1 MVVLRLGKINNE
13 ERKFIPT
20 RLDVLEEYLQSM
32 EEIEEYELIQTY
44 RDGYKYRRYNDCGNM
59 KYTRNFKMDKVT
71 DVVEISEEEFLEV
84 LKDTKKS
91 IRKIRKYYQD
101 GDYEIDVDYFMEPIS
116 MIMVEVASLKA
127 SLTNYQAPKG
137 FIDVTGNKIYENSS
151 IYQGSILSCSTI
163 IEGTDAVG
171 KSTTVNRLLS
181 MGILCRERSMD
192 MFSKYM
198 EFTVPLEER
207 VERYYEYLKNH
218 EEKVIFLVNHDKM
231 ELERR
236 VSLREVISEFDKK
249 AYEYNQLY
257 FKTYQYMKEQ
267 DMLEGKLFLVDCTNL
282 TLDEQ
287 VKKVKEIIL
296 NKGRINL

>member
-20 RLDVLEEYLQSM
+20 RLDALEEYLQSM

-44 RDGYKYRRYNDCGNM
+44 RDGYKYRRYNDHGNM

-101 GDYEIDVDYFMEPIS
+101 DDYEIDVDYFIEPVS

-127 SLTNYQAPKG
+127 PLANYQAPKG
-137 FIDVTGNKIYENSS
+137 FVDVTGNKIYENSS

-207 VERYYEYLKNH
+207 VERYYEYLKNY

-236 VSLREVISEFDKK
+236 VSLRGVISEYDKK

-296 NKGRINL
+296 NKGRINR

>member
-20 RLDVLEEYLQSM
+20 RVDILEEYLHGM
-32 EEIEEYELIQTY
+32 EEIEEYELMQTY
-44 RDGYKYRRYNDCGNM
+44 RDGYKYRRYCDHGNM
-59 KYTRNFKMDKVT
+59 KYTRNLKMGKVT
-71 DVVEISEEEFLEV
+71 DVVEIGEEEFLEV

-101 GDYEIDVDYFMEPIS
+101 GEYEIDVDYFMEPVS
-116 MIMVEVASLKA
+116 MIMVEVASLGA
-127 SLTNYQAPKG
+127 PLADYQAPKG
-137 FIDVTGNKIYENSS
+137 FVDVTGNKIYENSS
-151 IYQGSILSCSTI
+151 IYQGSILSSSTI

-171 KSTTVNRLLS
+171 KSTTVDRLLS

-207 VERYYEYLKNH
+207 VEHYYEYLKNH

-236 VSLREVISEFDKK
+236 VSLRDVISEFDKK

-257 FKTYQYMKEQ
+257 FETYQYMMEH

-282 TLDEQ
+282 TFEEQ
-287 VKKVKEIIL
+287 VEKVKNII
-296 NKGRINL
+296 IN

>member
-20 RLDVLEEYLQSM
+20 RVDILEEYLQGM
-32 EEIEEYELIQTY
+32 EEIEEYELTQTY
-44 RDGYKYRRYNDCGNM
+44 RDGYKYRRYCDHGNM
-59 KYTRNFKMDKVT
+59 KYTRNLKMGKVT
-71 DVVEISEEEFLEV
+71 DVVEIGEEEFLEV

-101 GDYEIDVDYFMEPIS
+101 GDYEIDVDYFMEPVS
-116 MIMVEVASLKA
+116 MIMVEVASLGA
-127 SLTNYQAPKG
+127 PLADYQAPKG
-137 FIDVTGNKIYENSS
+137 FVDVTGNKIYENSS
-151 IYQGSILSCSTI
+151 IYQGSILSSFTI

-171 KSTTVNRLLS
+171 KSTTVDRLLS

-207 VERYYEYLKNH
+207 VEHYYEYLKNH

-236 VSLREVISEFDKK
+236 VSLRDVISEFDKK

-257 FKTYQYMKEQ
+257 FETYQYMMEH

-282 TLDEQ
+282 TFEEQ
-287 VKKVKEIIL
+287 VEKVKNII
-296 NKGRINL
+296 IN

>member
-20 RLDVLEEYLQSM
+20 RLDILEEYLQGM
-32 EEIEEYELIQTY
+32 EEIEEYELTQTY
-44 RDGYKYRRYNDCGNM
+44 RDGYKYRRYCDHGNM
-59 KYTRNFKMDKVT
+59 KYTRNLKMGKVT
-71 DVVEISEEEFLEV
+71 DVVEIGEEEFLEV
-84 LKDTKKS
+84 LKDTKKN

-101 GDYEIDVDYFMEPIS
+101 GDYEIDVDYFMEPVS
-116 MIMVEVASLKA
+116 MIMVEVASLGA
-127 SLTNYQAPKG
+127 PLADYQAPKG
-137 FIDVTGNKIYENSS
+137 FVDVTGNKIYENSS
-151 IYQGSILSCSTI
+151 IYQGSILSSSTI

-171 KSTTVNRLLS
+171 KSTTVDRLLS

-207 VERYYEYLKNH
+207 VEHYYEYLKNH

-236 VSLREVISEFDKK
+236 VSLRDVISEFDKK

-257 FKTYQYMKEQ
+257 FETYQYMMEH

-282 TLDEQ
+282 TFEEQ
-287 VKKVKEIIL
+287 VEKVKNII
-296 NKGRINL
+296 IN

>member
-20 RLDVLEEYLQSM
+20 RLDALEEYLQSM

-44 RDGYKYRRYNDCGNM
+44 RDGYKYRRYNDHGNM

-101 GDYEIDVDYFMEPIS
+101 DDYEIDVDYFIEPVS

-127 SLTNYQAPKG
+127 PLANYQAPKG
-137 FIDVTGNKIYENSS
+137 FVDVTGNKIYENSS

-236 VSLREVISEFDKK
+236 VSLRDVISEFDKK

-257 FKTYQYMKEQ
+257 FETYQYMMEH

-282 TLDEQ
+282 TFEEQ
-287 VKKVKEIIL
+287 VEKVKNII
-296 NKGRINL
+296 IN

>member
-20 RLDVLEEYLQSM
+20 RVDILEEYLQGV
-32 EEIEEYELIQTY
+32 EEIEEYELTQTY
-44 RDGYKYRRYNDCGNM
+44 RDGYKYRRYCDHGNM
-59 KYTRNFKMDKVT
+59 KYTRNLKMGKVT
-71 DVVEISEEEFLEV
+71 DVVEIGEEEFLEV

-101 GDYEIDVDYFMEPIS
+101 DDYEIDVDYFMEPVS
-116 MIMVEVASLKA
+116 MIMVEVASLGA
-127 SLTNYQAPKG
+127 PLADYQAPKG
-137 FIDVTGNKIYENSS
+137 FVDVTGNKIYENSS
-151 IYQGSILSCSTI
+151 IYQGSILSSSTI

-171 KSTTVNRLLS
+171 KSTTVDRLLS

-207 VERYYEYLKNH
+207 VEHYYEYLKNH

-236 VSLREVISEFDKK
+236 VSLRDVISEFDKK

-257 FKTYQYMKEQ
+257 FETYQYMMEH

-282 TLDEQ
+282 TFEEQ
-287 VKKVKEIIL
+287 VEKVKNII
-296 NKGRINL
+296 IN

>member
-1 MVVLRLGKINNE
+1 
-13 ERKFIPT
+13 
-20 RLDVLEEYLQSM
+20 
-32 EEIEEYELIQTY
+32 
-44 RDGYKYRRYNDCGNM
+44 
-59 KYTRNFKMDKVT
+59 
-71 DVVEISEEEFLEV
+71 
-84 LKDTKKS
+84 
-91 IRKIRKYYQD
+91 
-101 GDYEIDVDYFMEPIS
+101 
-116 MIMVEVASLKA
+116 MIMVEVASLGA
-127 SLTNYQAPKG
+127 PLANYQVPKG
-137 FIDVTGNKIYENSS
+137 FVDVTGNKIYENSS

-171 KSTTVNRLLS
+171 KSTTVDKLLS

-207 VERYYEYLKNH
+207 VEHYYEYLKNH

-236 VSLREVISEFDKK
+236 VSLRDVISEFDKK

-257 FKTYQYMKEQ
+257 FETYQYMMEH

-282 TLDEQ
+282 TFEEQ
-287 VKKVKEIIL
+287 VEKVKNII
-296 NKGRINL
+296 IN

>member
-13 ERKFIPT
+13 ERKYIPT
-20 RLDVLEEYLQSM
+20 RPDILEEYLRGM
-32 EEIEEYELIQTY
+32 EEVEEYELTQTY
-44 RDGYKYRRYNDCGNM
+44 RDGYKYRRYNDHGNM
-59 KYTRNFKMDKVT
+59 KYTRNLKMDKVT
-71 DVVEISEEEFLEV
+71 DVVEISEEEFLKV
-84 LKDTKKS
+84 LGDTKKS

-101 GDYEIDVDYFMEPIS
+101 GDYEIDVDYFIEPVS
-116 MIMVEVASLKA
+116 MIMVEVASLGAPLIDYK
-127 SLTNYQAPKG
+127 APKG
-137 FIDVTGNKIYENSS
+137 FVDVTGNKIYENSS

-171 KSTTVNRLLS
+171 KSTTVDKLLS

-198 EFTVPLEER
+198 EFTVSLEER
-207 VERYYEYLKNH
+207 AGRYYEYLKNH
-218 EEKVIFLVNHDKM
+218 DEKVIFLVNHDKM

-257 FKTYQYMKEQ
+257 FETYQYMMEH

-282 TLDEQ
+282 SLVEQ
-287 VKKVKEIIL
+287 VQKVKDIIM
-296 NKGRINL
+296 N

>member
-20 RLDVLEEYLQSM
+20 RLDALEEYLQSM

-44 RDGYKYRRYNDCGNM
+44 RDGYKYRRYNDHGNM

-101 GDYEIDVDYFMEPIS
+101 GDYEIDVDYFMEPVS
-116 MIMVEVASLKA
+116 MIMVEVASLGA
-127 SLTNYQAPKG
+127 PLADYQAPKG
-137 FIDVTGNKIYENSS
+137 FVDVTGNKIYENSS
-151 IYQGSILSCSTI
+151 IYQGSILSSSTI

-171 KSTTVNRLLS
+171 KSTTVDRLLS

-207 VERYYEYLKNH
+207 VEHYYEYLKNH

-236 VSLREVISEFDKK
+236 VSLRDVISEFDKK

-257 FKTYQYMKEQ
+257 FETYQYMMEH

-282 TLDEQ
+282 TFEEQ
-287 VKKVKEIIL
+287 VEKVKNII
-296 NKGRINL
+296 IN

>member
-20 RLDVLEEYLQSM
+20 RVDILEEYLHGM
-32 EEIEEYELIQTY
+32 EEIEEYELMQTY
-44 RDGYKYRRYNDCGNM
+44 RDGYKYRRYCDHGNM
-59 KYTRNFKMDKVT
+59 KYTRNLKMGKVT
-71 DVVEISEEEFLEV
+71 DVVEIGEEEFLEV

-101 GDYEIDVDYFMEPIS
+101 GEYEIDVDYFMEPVS
-116 MIMVEVASLKA
+116 MIMVEVASLCA
-127 SLTNYQAPKG
+127 PLADYQAPKG
-137 FIDVTGNKIYENSS
+137 FVDVSGNKIYENSS
-151 IYQGSILSCSTI
+151 IYQGSILSSSTI

-171 KSTTVNRLLS
+171 KSTTVDRLLS

-207 VERYYEYLKNH
+207 LEHYYEYLKNH

-236 VSLREVISEFDKK
+236 VSLRDVISEFDKK

-257 FKTYQYMKEQ
+257 FETYQYMMEH

-282 TLDEQ
+282 TFEEQ
-287 VKKVKEIIL
+287 VEKVKNII
-296 NKGRINL
+296 IN

>member
-20 RLDVLEEYLQSM
+20 RLDILEEYLQGM
-32 EEIEEYELIQTY
+32 EEIEEYELTQTY
-44 RDGYKYRRYNDCGNM
+44 RDGYKYRRYCDHGNM
-59 KYTRNFKMDKVT
+59 KYTRNLKMGKVT
-71 DVVEISEEEFLEV
+71 DVVEIGEEEFLEV

-101 GDYEIDVDYFMEPIS
+101 GEYEIDVDYFMEPVS
-116 MIMVEVASLKA
+116 MIMVEVASLGA
-127 SLTNYQAPKG
+127 PLADYQAPKG
-137 FIDVTGNKIYENSS
+137 FVDVTGNKIYENSS

-207 VERYYEYLKNH
+207 VEHYYEYLKNH

-236 VSLREVISEFDKK
+236 VSLRDVISEFDKK

-257 FKTYQYMKEQ
+257 FETYQYMMEH

-282 TLDEQ
+282 TFEEQ
-287 VKKVKEIIL
+287 VEKVKNII
-296 NKGRINL
+296 IN